1 MPVFPAPIERLI
13 EELKK
18 LPGIGPKSAQR
29 IVFHL
34 LKAQP
39 GDVQALSS
47 CLLEMRQSV
56 RRCRQCNYFAVEELC
71 HFCADPNRNG
81 AIICVVEE
89 PSAILPVE
97 KSGEFRGLYHVL
109 MGSLSPIHGITPEDL
124 QVDGL
129 LARLR
134 AGGVEE
140 VILAT
145 NPTMDGETTAL
156 YLHRLIKP
164 HGCRVTRIG
173 MGLPVGGDLEYAD
186 EVTLARAL
194 VGRRDLGG

>member
-1 MPVFPAPIERLI
+1 MPIFPAPIDKLI

-34 LKAQP
+34 LKAPAEQ
-39 GDVQALSS
+39 VSALSLS
-47 CLLEMRQSV
+47 LQEMKRSV
-56 RRCRQCNYFAVEELC
+56 GRCRRCNYFAVGELC
-71 HFCADPNRNG
+71 HFCADPNRSH
-81 AIICVVEE
+81 AVVCVVEE

-97 KSGEFRGLYHVL
+97 KSGEFKGMYHVL
-109 MGSLSPIHGITPEDL
+109 MGSLSPVHGVSAEDL

-129 LARLR
+129 LARIR
-134 AGGVEE
+134 EGGVEE
-140 VILAT
+140 VIIAT
-145 NPTMDGETTAL
+145 NPTMDGEATAL
-156 YLHRLIKP
+156 YLYRLIKP

-173 MGLPVGGDLEYAD
+173 MGIPVGGDLEYAD

-194 VGRRDLGG
+194 VGRRDLS